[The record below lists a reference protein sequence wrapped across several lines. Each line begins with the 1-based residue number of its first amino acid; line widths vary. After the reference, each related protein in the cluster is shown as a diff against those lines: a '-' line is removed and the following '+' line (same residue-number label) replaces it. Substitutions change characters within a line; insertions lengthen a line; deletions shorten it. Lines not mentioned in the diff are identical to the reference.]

1 MHPETEIEKWKNIVE
16 ATFYAKMLEIYLIER
31 NYEDL
36 KAVDRLKINSIVR
49 KSMELDNRVEC

>member
-1 MHPETEIEKWKNIVE
+1 MDPETEIEKWKNIVE

-31 NYEDL
+31 EYEDL

>member
-1 MHPETEIEKWKNIVE
+1 MDPETEIEKWKNIVE

-49 KSMELDNRVEC
+49 KSMELNNRVEC

>member
-1 MHPETEIEKWKNIVE
+1 MDPETEIEEWKNIVE

>member
-1 MHPETEIEKWKNIVE
+1 MDPETEIEKWKNIVE

>member
-1 MHPETEIEKWKNIVE
+1 MDPETEIEKWKNIVE

-49 KSMELDNRVEC
+49 KSMKLNNRVEC